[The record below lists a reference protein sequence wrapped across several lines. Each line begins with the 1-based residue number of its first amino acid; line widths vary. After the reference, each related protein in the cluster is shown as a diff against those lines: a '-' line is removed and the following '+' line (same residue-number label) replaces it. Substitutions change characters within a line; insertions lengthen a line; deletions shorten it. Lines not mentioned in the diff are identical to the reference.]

1 MVSDIKSGLL
11 QGRVALITGA
21 SRGIGAATARLLA
34 AHGAAVGINYFKSA
48 TEAKKIADE
57 IVAAGGQAVTVRAN
71 VRSEGEVAAMVKL
84 VESDLGPIDILV
96 LNAGKVMKF
105 APALD
110 FKFDD
115 LQNTIADELKGA
127 HYAVQAVVPGM
138 VKRRRGS
145 VVAVTSTASRYPWEG
160 SMAHSMAK
168 AALDSYI
175 RSLAVE
181 LGQHNVRANLIAPGL
196 TITEAISPS
205 STAHTDAVAKST
217 PLRRNASP
225 EDVAGA
231 ILMVASDNAAFISG
245 AYIPVSGGLNM
256 G

>member
-1 MVSDIKSGLL
+1 MTGERLL
-11 QGRVALITGA
+11 EGRVALITGA

-34 AHGAAVGINYFKSA
+34 RHGAAVGINYYKSGA
-48 TEAKKIADE
+48 EAKQLADE
-57 IVAAGGQAVTVRAN
+57 IAADGGRAVTVRAN
-71 VRSEGEVAAMVKL
+71 VRSSDEVAAMVRL
-84 VESDLGPIDILV
+84 VEADLGPIDLLV
-96 LNAGKVMKF
+96 LNAGKVIRF
-105 APALD
+105 APALE
-110 FKFDD
+110 FKFED

-138 VKRRRGS
+138 VARRKGS
-145 VVAVTSTASRYPWEG
+145 IVAVTSTASRHQWEG

-175 RSLAVE
+175 RSLALE
-181 LGQHNVRANLIAPGL
+181 LGQFNVRANLIAPGL
-196 TITEAISPS
+196 TITEAISPAS
-205 STAHTDAVAKST
+205 KARTDEVARAT
-217 PLRRNASP
+217 PLRRNAHP

-231 ILMVASDNAAFISG
+231 ILMVASDNAAFVSG

>member
-1 MVSDIKSGLL
+1 MAKERLL
-11 QGRVALITGA
+11 EGRVALITGA

-34 AHGAAVGINYFKSA
+34 SHGAAVGINYYKS
-48 TEAKKIADE
+48 TNEAKKIAEE
-57 IVAAGGQAVTVRAN
+57 IVADGGRSVTVRAN
-71 VRSEGEVAAMVKL
+71 VRSADEVTGMVEL
-84 VESDLGPIDILV
+84 VEADLGPIDLLV
-96 LNAGKVMKF
+96 LNAGKTIRF

-110 FKFDD
+110 FKFED

-138 VKRRRGS
+138 VARRKGTI
-145 VVAVTSTASRYPWEG
+145 VAVSSTASRYQWEG

-168 AALDSYI
+168 AALDSYV
-175 RSLAVE
+175 RSLALE
-181 LGQHNVRANLIAPGL
+181 LGPFNVRANLIAPGL
-196 TITEAISPS
+196 TITDAISPS
-205 STAHTDAVAKST
+205 SKAHTDAVARNT

-231 ILMVASDNAAFISG
+231 ILMVSSDNAAFVSG

>member
-1 MVSDIKSGLL
+1 MAKGRLL
-11 QGRVALITGA
+11 EGRVALITGA

-34 AHGAAVGINYFKSA
+34 SHGAAVGINYYKSA
-48 TEAKKIADE
+48 SEAQKIAEE
-57 IVAAGGQAVTVRAN
+57 IVADGGRSVTVRAN
-71 VRSEGEVAAMVKL
+71 VRSADEVSTMVKL
-84 VESDLGPIDILV
+84 VEADLGPIDLLV
-96 LNAGKVMKF
+96 LNAGKTIRF
-105 APALD
+105 APALE
-110 FKFDD
+110 FKFED

-138 VKRRRGS
+138 VARRKGTI
-145 VVAVTSTASRYPWEG
+145 VAVTSTASRYQWEG

-168 AALDSYI
+168 AALDSYV
-175 RSLAVE
+175 RSLALE
-181 LGQHNVRANLIAPGL
+181 LGQYNVRANLIAPGL
-196 TITEAISPS
+196 TITDAISPS
-205 STAHTDAVAKST
+205 SKAHTDAVARST

-231 ILMVASDNAAFISG
+231 ILMVSSDNAGFVSG

>member
-1 MVSDIKSGLL
+1 VSDIKTGLL
-11 QGRVALITGA
+11 KGQVALVTGA
-21 SRGIGAATARLLA
+21 SKGIGAATARLLA
-34 AHGAAVGINYFKSA
+34 AHGAAVGINYYKSA
-48 TEAKKIADE
+48 TEAKKIADD
-57 IVAAGGQAVTVRAN
+57 IVAEGGKAVTVRAN
-71 VRSEGEVAAMVKL
+71 VRAEAEVAAMVKL
-84 VESDLGPIDILV
+84 VEADLGPIDVVV
-96 LNAGKVMKF
+96 LNAGKVIRF

-127 HYAVQAVVPGM
+127 HYAVQAVAPGM
-138 VKRRRGS
+138 VKRRKGS
-145 VVAVTSTASRYPWEG
+145 IIAVSSTASRYQWEG

-175 RSLAVE
+175 RSLALE

-205 STAHTDAVAKST
+205 SKAHTEAVAMST

-231 ILMVASDNAAFISG
+231 ILMLASESSAFISG

-256 G
+256 V